1 MPNLSETEIISRVNK
16 SLPMNSLI
24 TIVLTDILRVI
35 TNKIRLPMKP
45 LSSQQTLILYFK
57 KK

>member
-1 MPNLSETEIISRVNK
+1 MRTYDHQKATEIISRVNK

-35 TNKIRLPMKP
+35 TNKIRQNM
-45 LSSQQTLILYFK
+45 IL
-57 KK
+57 